1 MLFKRV
7 SSCIAFCILALLC
20 GDVSNAEALF
30 CTGDSGWTTRTTTY
44 VNLGGGSYGLQ
55 ATSRINHVSS
65 HEPCVGNVRAKVQL
79 VGLNASC
86 QQTGSK
92 FHSTSNGQVEQNT
105 FATCTLPTCDS
116 WYFAGGTH
124 WFENDD
130 PDDPGG
136 YTESASF
143 RRLCEEDCPDSCGQS
158 SPENCGSYE
167 FCSITGPTDYCRYTF
182 GCPSGESA
190 EGTCCVQYG
199 SPIVID
205 IAGNG
210 FALTDKTNGVIFPL
224 GPTDVLYR
232 VSWTSINSDDAWL
245 ALDRNS
251 NGVIDNGLELFGNHT
266 SQPNPPPGEL
276 RNGFLALMVYDW
288 PANGGN
294 GDSVIDVHDS
304 VFDSLLLWQDMNH
317 DGFSQSTE
325 IHTLGSLGVRSISL
339 GYRESNRRDE
349 WGNVFRYRANVKG
362 TSEADLKKWAF
373 DVFLQTTRV
382 Q

>member
-1 MLFKRV
+1 MLFRRV
-7 SSCIAFCILALLC
+7 SFGIAFCVLALLC

-30 CTGDSGWTTRTTTY
+30 CTGDDGWTTRTTTY
-44 VNLGGGSYGLQ
+44 VKVGGSYGLQ
-55 ATSRINHVSS
+55 ATNKIHHVSS

-79 VGLNASC
+79 VGLGASC

-92 FHSTSNGQVEQNT
+92 CHSTSNGQVEQAT
-105 FATCTLPTCDS
+105 FATCTLPACGN

-130 PDDPGG
+130 PDDPEG
-136 YTESASF
+136 YTVSESF
-143 RRLCEEDCPDSCGQS
+143 RRICEDCPDSCGQS
-158 SPENCGSYE
+158 SPENCGAYE
-167 FCSITGPTDYCRYTF
+167 FCSITGPTDYCRYTY

-245 ALDRNS
+245 ALDRNG

-276 RNGFLALMVYDW
+276 KNGFLALMVYDW

-304 VFDSLLLWQDMNH
+304 VFDSLLLWQGMNH
-317 DGFSQSTE
+317 DGFSQSAE

-339 GYRESNRRDE
+339 GYRESNRQDE
-349 WGNVFRYRANVKG
+349 WGNVFRYRANVES
-362 TSEADLKKWAF
+362 TREANVKKWAF
-373 DVFLQTTRV
+373 DVFLQTMRV